1 MTSFKIH
8 TPDTAPGSS
17 AGVLEKV
24 KSNVGFI
31 PNVFATIAESQA
43 GLAGITSLGDA
54 FASST
59 FTSEEQQVIQLAVS
73 TENECVYCVSG
84 HTAFAQTLKIPREV
98 VSSLREKKTVPDT
111 QLEALSVLVRSLI
124 QNRGHI
130 KQSEVD
136 RFLDA
141 GFTQAQFIEVI
152 LGIALKTFSNYV
164 SIALNIPLDAE
175 FEKYAWQPSI
185 EPRDAA

>member
-1 MTSFKIH
+1 
-8 TPDTAPGSS
+8 
-17 AGVLEKV
+17 
-24 KSNVGFI
+24 
-31 PNVFATIAESQA
+31 
-43 GLAGITSLGDA
+43 
-54 FASST
+54 
-59 FTSEEQQVIQLAVS
+59 
-73 TENECVYCVSG
+73 
-84 HTAFAQTLKIPREV
+84 
-98 VSSLREKKTVPDT
+98 
-111 QLEALSVLVRSLI
+111 LI

-130 KQSEVD
+130 EQSEVD

-175 FEKYAWQPSI
+175 FEKYAWQPNI